1 VKALAALLVL
11 LAGAVSAQ
19 PLPTMA
25 DYLAQGPSPWV
36 PSPLADLGAVVPD
49 FIVAAD
55 GSGTHRTVQAA
66 VDAVPARGRSDKT
79 WTVLI
84 RPGSYREPLCVRDK
98 APLRIIGSALDP
110 ASVRVVEGRWNAQP
124 KAADQPAHPCVPE
137 LGATTHG
144 TAGSTSVVIASDD
157 VLLAHFTVANDAL
170 EGARAGVGYPPGA
183 GESGGAQAVALTT
196 AGDRIQLEN
205 MRLLGHQD
213 TLYVRRA
220 TPGAAA
226 RVYVRHSLVA
236 GDVDFI
242 FGDATLVV
250 HRCTVLSRAGR
261 RTPGNGGHVLA
272 PSTAANVAL
281 GFLVID
287 SRFIA
292 EPGLAPGSHS
302 LGRAWDHGVARGAWV
317 AGVSPNGQALV
328 QGSVIGPHIGPWAAS
343 TSRRPFGPDHR
354 LAETGNTR

>member
-1 VKALAALLVL
+1 MRVLAALLLV
-11 LAGAVSAQ
+11 AGAATAQ
-19 PLPTMA
+19 PLPTVA
-25 DYLAQGPSPWV
+25 DYLAQGPAPWI
-36 PSPLADLGAVVPD
+36 PSVLADLGAVVPD

-66 VDAVPARGRSDKT
+66 VDAVPARDRSDKT
-79 WTVLI
+79 WTVAI
-84 RPGSYREPLCVRDK
+84 RPGTYRELLCVRNK
-98 APLRIIGSALDP
+98 APLRLIGSALDP
-110 ASVRVVEGRWNAQP
+110 AAARVVEGRWNAQP
-124 KAADQPAHPCVPE
+124 KAPDQPAHPCVPE
-137 LGATTHG
+137 LGSPTHG

-157 VLLAHFTVANDAL
+157 VLLAHFTIANDAL
-170 EGARAGVGYPPGA
+170 DGVRAGLGYPPGA

-213 TLYVRRA
+213 TLYARRA
-220 TPGAAA
+220 KPGAAA
-226 RVYVRHSLVA
+226 RVYLRHSLVA

-242 FGDATLVV
+242 FGDATLVIQ
-250 HRCTVLSRAGR
+250 RCTVLSRAGR
-261 RTPGNGGHVLA
+261 RVPGNGGHVLA
-272 PSTAANVAL
+272 PSTAADVAL

-287 SRFIA
+287 SRLVA
-292 EPGLAPGSHS
+292 EPGLATGSHS

-328 QGSVIGPHIGPWAAS
+328 RDSVVGPHIGPWAAS

-354 LAETGNTR
+354 LGESGNTR